1 MTPLRE
7 QMIGDMEIRNLAPST
22 QDCYVRQVAGFARYF
37 GKSPDLLGPA
47 EVRDYQLHLLRD
59 RQVSTS
65 LLIQTVAALRF
76 LYGKTLKKPW
86 PVEAIPY
93 PKKSRKLPVI
103 PSREEVAR
111 FLQAARNL
119 KHRAMLTSLYAC
131 GLRVG
136 EATQLRVED
145 IDSRRMIIHVQQ
157 GKGRKDRFVPLPQR
171 LLDLLRNYWKAY
183 RPGDWL
189 FLGQSGDRPIQPES
203 VRHACYRVSRDA
215 GLKNKL
221 SPHLLRHAF
230 ATHLLEDGT
239 DIRTVQLL
247 LGHRSL
253 SSTSLYTHVSTQRLR
268 AVRSPLD
275 SLPSTDS

>member
-37 GKSPDLLGPA
+37 DKSPDLLGPE
-47 EVRDYQLHLLRD
+47 EVRDYQLYLLRD
-59 RQVSTS
+59 RQASTS

-76 LYGKTLKKPW
+76 LYGTTLKKPW

-103 PSREEVAR
+103 PSREEVAS
-111 FLQAARNL
+111 FLQAASNL
-119 KHRAMLTSLYAC
+119 KHRAILTSLYAC

-136 EATQLRVED
+136 EVTQLRVPD
-145 IDSRRMIIHVQQ
+145 IDSRRMVVHVQQ
-157 GKGRKDRFVPLPQR
+157 GKGRKDRFVPLPER
-171 LLDLLRNYWKAY
+171 LLDYLRQYWKAY
-183 RPGDWL
+183 RPQHWL
-189 FLGQSGDRPIQPES
+189 FPGRSSDRPIHPDS
-203 VRHACYRVSRDA
+203 VRHACYSVSRDA
-215 GLKNKL
+215 GLKRKL
-221 SPHLLRHAF
+221 NPHLLRHAF
-230 ATHLLEDGT
+230 ATHLLEDGA
-239 DIRTVQLL
+239 DLRTVQLL

-268 AVRSPLD
+268 GVRSPLD
-275 SLPSTDS
+275 SLPGARS